1 MAACS
6 EGVAGSPRMQL
17 PEDGPSDGASPDP
30 SSTKTPTVD
39 IPPRPRELPLDGLD
53 PCTLLTDAQIAQLKV
68 TKVRPGEADEGH
80 YKGTKDCL
88 LNVDVVQPYYGYG
101 LSAVTFEGIEVWLA
115 PGRNIDPAK
124 LISTGGYPAAEFHL
138 QGADDECNV
147 AVGVA
152 EGQLLLV
159 TVRPLGDGFTLDQL
173 CQMTEQAAEMA
184 ISTLQTLK

>member
-1 MAACS
+1 MLAACS
-6 EGVAGSPRMQL
+6 EDVVGNPKMQL
-17 PEDGPSDGASPDP
+17 PDDGPSDGASSDP
-30 SSTKTPTVD
+30 SSSTPTVD
-39 IPPRPRELPLDGLD
+39 IPARPRELPVDGLD
-53 PCTLLTDAQIAQLKV
+53 PCSLLTDAQIAQLTI
-68 TKVRPGEADEGH
+68 TKVSPGEVEEGH
-80 YKGTKDCL
+80 YKGTKNCTL
-88 LNVDVVQPYYGYG
+88 RVDEMPPYYGYRV
-101 LSAVTFEGIEVWLA
+101 STVTFEGIEVWLT

-124 LISTGGYPAAEFHL
+124 LISVGGYPAAEFHL